1 MTTSRL
7 RWMCGL
13 VLAARLAAAQVAT
26 VHPATVHPDTVL
38 DPSRAVAQVQ
48 TVGSFHAPLP
58 AEYIWT
64 ADDAAVAT
72 GAGPLSQLKRDDWKV
87 EPHFFRAAF
96 MVRQKPAVATL
107 YVAGPRRA
115 KVFVNG
121 AQVADLHYAGGHH
134 IGFGT

>member
-1 MTTSRL
+1 MEMSRL
-7 RWMCGL
+7 RWMYGL
-13 VLAARLAAAQVAT
+13 VVAARLAAAPVAT
-26 VHPATVHPDTVL
+26 VHPATVHRGAVR
-38 DPSRAVAQVQ
+38 DPSRAVARVQ
-48 TVGSFHAPLP
+48 TVGSFHAALP
-58 AEYIWT
+58 EEYIWT

-96 MVRQKPAVATL
+96 TVRQKPAVATL

-121 AQVADLHYAGGHH
+121 AQVADLH
-134 IGFGT
+134 